1 QSRHTRVRVSQVNRI
16 IGVDFSGAEVAGLLD
31 PIGFTVTG
39 DDPEALTVE
48 LPSWRPDATSE
59 IDVVEEVARHYGYDN
74 VPKRVPLSPLH
85 GHLSAVQLRRRQVRQ
100 VLLGLGISEVM
111 PSPFLSVD
119 ELRWAGL
126 EGEVLRITNPLVAD
140 EDVLRPSLRAGLLR
154 AVAFNEAHRHPG
166 VALYEIGHVY
176 PPGPGELPD
185 EREMLGVVLAGAEA
199 PAAIAV
205 WRELAAALDAG
216 ARIDQQRVPA
226 GLHPTRSATLV
237 AGRAAIGAVGEI
249 APGVLDSYGIT
260 QRVAILEVDL
270 SVLLATEPKPARWKP
285 TSRHPSSDLDLAFT
299 LDEEIPAEKLEKAI
313 RQGAGN
319 LLVGIELFDTYRGSG
334 VAAGTRSLAYR
345 LRLQAA
351 DRTLTDADTAAVVA
365 QVRAAAAKLGATLRA

>member
-1 QSRHTRVRVSQVNRI
+1 
-16 IGVDFSGAEVAGLLD
+16 
-31 PIGFTVTG
+31 
-39 DDPEALTVE
+39 
-48 LPSWRPDATSE
+48 
-59 IDVVEEVARHYGYDN
+59 
-74 VPKRVPLSPLH
+74 
-85 GHLSAVQLRRRQVRQ
+85 
-100 VLLGLGISEVM
+100 M
-111 PSPFLSVD
+111 
-119 ELRWAGL
+119 
-126 EGEVLRITNPLVAD
+126 
-140 EDVLRPSLRAGLLR
+140 
-154 AVAFNEAHRHPG
+154 
-166 VALYEIGHVY
+166 
-176 PPGPGELPD
+176 
-185 EREMLGVVLAGAEA
+185 
-199 PAAIAV
+199 
-205 WRELAAALDAG
+205 
-216 ARIDQQRVPA
+216 PA

>member
-1 QSRHTRVRVSQVNRI
+1 
-16 IGVDFSGAEVAGLLD
+16 
-31 PIGFTVTG
+31 
-39 DDPEALTVE
+39 
-48 LPSWRPDATSE
+48 
-59 IDVVEEVARHYGYDN
+59 
-74 VPKRVPLSPLH
+74 
-85 GHLSAVQLRRRQVRQ
+85 

-119 ELRWAGL
+119 ELRRAGL

-299 LDEEIPAEKLEKAI
+299 LDEEIPAERLEKAI

-365 QVRAAAAKLGATLRA
+365 QVRAAATKLGATLRA

>member
-1 QSRHTRVRVSQVNRI
+1 M
-16 IGVDFSGAEVAGLLD
+16 LD

-39 DDPEALTVE
+39 DDPEALTVD

-59 IDVVEEVARHYGYDN
+59 IDVVEEVARHYGYEN

-85 GHLSAVQLRRRQVRQ
+85 GHLSAVQQRRRQVRQ

-111 PSPFLSVD
+111 PSPFLSDD
-119 ELRWAGL
+119 ELRWAGF

-154 AVAFNEAHRHPG
+154 AVAFNEAHRRPG
-166 VALYEIGHVY
+166 VALFEIGHVY

-237 AGRAAIGAVGEI
+237 AGRSAIGAVGEI

-260 QRVAILEVDL
+260 ERVAILEVDL
-270 SVLLATEPKPARWKP
+270 SVRPRHRAQARPMEGDEPASVERPRPGVHARRGDSRREVGEGDPPRGRQPARRARAVRHLP
-285 TSRHPSSDLDLAFT
+285 RQRRRRRHPQPGLS
-299 LDEEIPAEKLEKAI
+299 PA
-313 RQGAGN
+313 
-319 LLVGIELFDTYRGSG
+319 
-334 VAAGTRSLAYR
+334 AAGRR
-345 LRLQAA
+345 PHA
-351 DRTLTDADTAAVVA
+351 DRRRHGRRRRPGHAPPPT
-365 QVRAAAAKLGATLRA
+365 KLGATLRS